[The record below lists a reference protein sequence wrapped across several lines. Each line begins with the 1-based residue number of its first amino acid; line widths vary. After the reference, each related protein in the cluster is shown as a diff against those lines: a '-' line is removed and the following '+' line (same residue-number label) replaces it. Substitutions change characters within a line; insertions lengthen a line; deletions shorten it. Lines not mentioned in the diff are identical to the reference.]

1 MYSSGLK
8 LLHFLEPEL
17 AHYIAIKFLKFSR
30 RKKFRFESDRLKTEV
45 AGLNLYHPVGLSGGF
60 DKNGEIIQASFN
72 FGASFTEIGAI
83 TPLPQKGNQKPR
95 VFRLWEDLGLINRLG
110 FNNHG
115 IDAVQKR
122 MSEARPLGIVGINI
136 GANRKSEN
144 KLEDYVN
151 VLKKCEKHFDFAT
164 INISSP
170 NTPNLRILQSKNN
183 LTDLLSAVCEMNN
196 SFSKPIKIFLK
207 IDPDTN
213 LKRLEEIVEVSV
225 KFKLDGLIATNT
237 TVSRNNLNSK
247 NKNEKGGLSG
257 RPIFSISTKRLAEL
271 FSISSGE
278 IPLIGVG
285 GIFSGEDA
293 YEKIKA
299 GASALQI
306 YTAIGYKGIGVIE
319 EIVKSLDTLLKKDGV
334 QSIKSVTGIDHK
346 KWLS

>member
-1 MYSSGLK
+1 
-8 LLHFLEPEL
+8 
-17 AHYIAIKFLKFSR
+17 
-30 RKKFRFESDRLKTEV
+30 
-45 AGLNLYHPVGLSGGF
+45 
-60 DKNGEIIQASFN
+60 
-72 FGASFTEIGAI
+72 
-83 TPLPQKGNQKPR
+83 
-95 VFRLWEDLGLINRLG
+95 
-110 FNNHG
+110 
-115 IDAVQKR
+115 
-122 MSEARPLGIVGINI
+122 
-136 GANRKSEN
+136 
-144 KLEDYVN
+144 
-151 VLKKCEKHFDFAT
+151 
-164 INISSP
+164 
-170 NTPNLRILQSKNN
+170 
-183 LTDLLSAVCEMNN
+183 MNN

-213 LKRLEEIVEVSV
+213 FKRLEEIVEVSV

-319 EIVKSLDTLLKKDGV
+319 EIVRSLDTLLEKDGV